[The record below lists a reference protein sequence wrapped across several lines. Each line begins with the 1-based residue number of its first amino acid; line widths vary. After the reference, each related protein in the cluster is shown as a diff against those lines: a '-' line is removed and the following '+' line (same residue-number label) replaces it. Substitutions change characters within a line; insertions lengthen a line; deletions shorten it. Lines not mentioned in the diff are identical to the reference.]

1 MKFWESL
8 FTFILVSFQICLPKT
23 RLYLHGCGKLL
34 LTLPKKQEPDSD
46 SETPYRTE
54 LLQKLE
60 VAHSVKKNHR
70 FNGIRKFIISFAKA
84 KLMILILS
92 WTNSLNIPATYFS
105 NIHLILCSH
114 SCLSPQDALFH
125 SGVLIK
131 MLYFSLFRTVLQV
144 ILISSFFYLTV
155 LDVQINFSAY
165 NFELSVMCP
174 HFSLHRLPTSSHTL
188 LWHSMLFKFV
198 WMHHGVLRYTQE
210 MIRQH
215 NSFLLYKYTLDYMFR
230 PFKWSSSSLS

>member
-1 MKFWESL
+1 
-8 FTFILVSFQICLPKT
+8 
-23 RLYLHGCGKLL
+23 
-34 LTLPKKQEPDSD
+34 
-46 SETPYRTE
+46 
-54 LLQKLE
+54 
-60 VAHSVKKNHR
+60 
-70 FNGIRKFIISFAKA
+70 
-84 KLMILILS
+84 MILILS

-131 MLYFSLFRTVLQV
+131 MLYFSLFRTVLQI

-174 HFSLHRLPTSSHTL
+174 HYSLHRLPTASHTL
-188 LWHSMLFKFV
+188 LWHNMLYSLCHIHSEV
-198 WMHHGVLRYTQE
+198 
-210 MIRQH
+210 
-215 NSFLLYKYTLDYMFR
+215 FR
-230 PFKWSSSSLS
+230 SSLKPDVIATPRVSMNHSWVVLSTDNTSEGNVTAINNNKHSH